1 MLNTLRKIVQE
12 VNAAKDLKAALG
24 IIVQRVREAMGS
36 QVCSVY
42 LLDPESN
49 RFVLMATE
57 GLNKK
62 AIGKVSMAPNEGLVG
77 LVGTREEPLNLEHA
91 SEHPRYRY
99 FAETG
104 EERYASFLGAPII
117 HHRKVMGVLVIQQ
130 KEQRQFDEG
139 EEAFLVTMSAQLAG
153 VIAHAEATGSIRGLG
168 RQGKGIQEAKFIG
181 VPGSPG
187 AAVGTAVVVLPPA
200 DLEVVPDKTVDDIAA
215 ELALFND
222 ALEGVRSDMRAL
234 SARMATQLRPEERAL
249 FDVYLMMLEDAALG
263 NEVVKVIRTG
273 QWAQG
278 ALRQVIGEHINR
290 FELMDDA
297 YLRERAS
304 DVKDLGR
311 RLLAYLQQA
320 RQQTL
325 VYPDN
330 CILVSEELSPA
341 MLGEVPEGKLVGL
354 VSVQG
359 SGNSHV
365 AIFARAMGIPTV
377 MGVVDLPYSKIDGI
391 QLIVDGYHGEVF
403 TNPSEVLRKQ
413 YAEVVEEERQLAQ
426 GLDALRALPCETLD
440 GHRMPLW
447 VNTGLLADVKRAQ
460 ERGAEGVGLY
470 RTEVPFMIKERFPSE
485 KEQLAIYREQLAAF
499 HPLPVTMRSL
509 DIGGDKALSYFPI
522 KEDNPFLGWRG
533 IRVTLDHPEIFLVQ
547 TRAMLK
553 ASEGLNNLRILL
565 PMISGIQELEEALH
579 LIHRA
584 WGEVRDEGTDVPLP
598 PVGVMIEIPAAV
610 YQVRELARQVD
621 FLSVGSNDLTQ
632 YLLAVD
638 RNNPRVAD
646 LYDFLHPA
654 VLQALRLV
662 VAGAHAE
669 GKPVSICGEMA
680 GDPACAVLLMAM
692 GFDGLSMNATNLPK
706 VKWLLRRVAPSRAG
720 PASPAPRKSVSASL
734 AQISLAA
741 IKVNPSPGSGAP
753 SNRNPPKRRPRA
765 SKLTSCPSGSGSIPA
780 RTANVICAC
789 TAPITPTAGPRTPS
803 ASQLPKR
810 SGRSGNTAR
819 KDGAW
824 PQNPPQ

>member
-12 VNAAKDLKAALG
+12 VNAAKDLKAALS
-24 IIVQRVREAMGS
+24 IIVQRVKEAMGS

-42 LLDPESN
+42 LLDPETN
-49 RFVLMATE
+49 RFVLMATD
-57 GLNKK
+57 GLNKRS
-62 AIGKVSMAPNEGLVG
+62 IGKVSMAPSEGLVG
-77 LVGTREEPLNLEHA
+77 LVGSREEPLNLEDAA
-91 SEHPRYRY
+91 SHPRYRY

-117 HHRKVMGVLVIQQ
+117 HHRRVMGVLVVQQ
-130 KEQRQFDEG
+130 KERRQFDEG

-168 RQGKGIQEAKFIG
+168 RQGKGVQEAKFVG
-181 VPGSPG
+181 VPGAPG
-187 AAVGTAVVVLPPA
+187 VAVGTAVVVLPPA
-200 DLEVVPDKTVDDIAA
+200 DLNVVPDRSVDDIAA
-215 ELALFND
+215 ELELFDKAL
-222 ALEGVRSDMRAL
+222 GWVREDMQEL
-234 SARMATQLRPEERAL
+234 SEKLATQLRKEERAL

-263 NEVVKVIRTG
+263 NEVRKVIRTG

-278 ALRQVIGEHINR
+278 ALRQVVLDHVNR

-304 DVKDLGR
+304 DVRDLGR
-311 RLLAYLQQA
+311 RLLAYLQEE
-320 RQQTL
+320 RKTTL

-330 CILVSEELSPA
+330 TILVSEELSPA
-341 MLGEVPEGKLVGL
+341 MLGEVPEGKLAGL
-354 VSVQG
+354 ISVTG

-377 MGVVDLPYSKIDGI
+377 MGVLDLPYSKIDGI
-391 QLIVDGYHGEVF
+391 KLIVDGYHGEVF
-403 TNPSEVLRKQ
+403 TNPSELLSKQ
-413 YAEVVEEERQLAQ
+413 YAEVLEEERQLTE

-447 VNTGLLADVKRAQ
+447 VNTGLLADVARAQ
-460 ERGAEGVGLY
+460 QRGAEGVGLY
-470 RTEVPFMIKERFPSE
+470 RTEVPFMVNERFPSE
-485 KEQLAIYREQLAAF
+485 KEQLATYREQLQAF
-499 HPLPVTMRSL
+499 HPLPVTMRTL
-509 DIGGDKALSYFPI
+509 DIGGDKSLSYFPI
-522 KEDNPFLGWRG
+522 KEENPSLGWRG

-565 PMISGIQELEEALH
+565 PMISGTQELEEALH

-598 PVGVMIEIPAAV
+598 PIGVMIEIPAAV
-610 YQVRELARQVD
+610 YQTRELARQVD

-654 VLQALRLV
+654 VLQALQKV
-662 VAGAHAE
+662 VNDAHLE

-680 GDPACAVLLMAM
+680 GDPAAAVLLLAM
-692 GFDGLSMNATNLPK
+692 GFDSLSMNATNLPK
-706 VKWLLRRVAPSRAG
+706 VKWLLRQVTQSKAAELLGQVMTMDNPHLIYSTLHLALRNLGLGRVIN
-720 PASPAPRKSVSASL
+720 PASNIQA
-734 AQISLAA
+734 
-741 IKVNPSPGSGAP
+741 
-753 SNRNPPKRRPRA
+753 
-765 SKLTSCPSGSGSIPA
+765 
-780 RTANVICAC
+780 
-789 TAPITPTAGPRTPS
+789 
-803 ASQLPKR
+803 
-810 SGRSGNTAR
+810 
-819 KDGAW
+819 
-824 PQNPPQ
+824 

>member
-24 IIVQRVREAMGS
+24 IIVQRVKEAMGS

-62 AIGKVSMAPNEGLVG
+62 AIGRVSMAPSEGLVG

-117 HHRKVMGVLVIQQ
+117 HHRRVMGVLVVQQ
-130 KEQRQFDEG
+130 KERRQFDEG

-168 RQGKGIQEAKFIG
+168 KQGKGIQEAKFIG

-187 AAVGTAVVVLPPA
+187 AAVGTAVVVLPAA
-200 DLEVVPDKTVDDIAA
+200 DLDVVPDKTVDDIVA
-215 ELALFND
+215 ELELFNT
-222 ALEGVRSDMRAL
+222 ALEGVRADMRAL
-234 SARMATQLRPEERAL
+234 SAKMASQLRPEERAL

-263 NEVVKVIRTG
+263 SEVVKVIRTG

-278 ALRQVIGEHINR
+278 ALRQVVSEHVSR

-325 VYPDN
+325 TYPDN
-330 CILVSEELSPA
+330 TILVSEDLSPA
-341 MLGEVPEGKLVGL
+341 MLGEVPEGKLAGL
-354 VSVQG
+354 VSVLG

-377 MGVVDLPYSKIDGI
+377 MGAVDLPYSKIDGI

-403 TNPSEVLRKQ
+403 TNPSEILRKQ
-413 YAEVVEEERQLAQ
+413 YAEVVEEERQLTQ

-440 GHRMPLW
+440 GYRMPLW
-447 VNTGLLADVKRAQ
+447 VNTGLLADVVRAQ

-565 PMISGIQELEEALH
+565 PMISGTHELEEALH

-610 YQVRELARQVD
+610 YQTRELARQVD
-621 FLSVGSNDLTQ
+621 FISVGSNDLTQ

-654 VLQALRLV
+654 VLQALRKV
-662 VAGAHAE
+662 VEDAHAE

-680 GDPACAVLLMAM
+680 GDPAAAVLLMAM
-692 GFDGLSMNATNLPK
+692 GFDSLSMNATNLPK
-706 VKWLLRRVAPSRAG
+706 VKWLLR
-720 PASPAPRKSVSASL
+720 
-734 AQISLAA
+734 QISLGKAKELLA
-741 IKVNPSPGSGAP
+741 QLMTIDNPQVIHSTLQLALRNLGLGRMINPA
-753 SNRNPPKRRPRA
+753 SNIQA
-765 SKLTSCPSGSGSIPA
+765 
-780 RTANVICAC
+780 
-789 TAPITPTAGPRTPS
+789 
-803 ASQLPKR
+803 
-810 SGRSGNTAR
+810 
-819 KDGAW
+819 
-824 PQNPPQ
+824 

>member
-12 VNAAKDLKAALG
+12 VNAAKDLKAALS
-24 IIVQRVREAMGS
+24 IIVQRVKEAMGS

-42 LLDPESN
+42 LLDVESN
-49 RFVLMATE
+49 RFVLMATD
-57 GLNKK
+57 GLNKRS
-62 AIGKVSMAPNEGLVG
+62 IGKVSMAPSEGLVG
-77 LVGTREEPLNLEHA
+77 LVGSREEPLNLEDAA
-91 SEHPRYRY
+91 SHPRYRY

-117 HHRKVMGVLVIQQ
+117 HHRRVMGVLVVQQ
-130 KEQRQFDEG
+130 KERRQFDEG

-168 RQGKGIQEAKFIG
+168 RQGKGVQEAKFVG
-181 VPGSPG
+181 VPGAPG

-200 DLEVVPDKTVDDIAA
+200 DLNVVPDRSVDDIAA
-215 ELALFND
+215 ELELFDKAL
-222 ALEGVRSDMRAL
+222 GWVREDMQEL
-234 SARMATQLRPEERAL
+234 SEKLATQLRKEERAL
-249 FDVYLMMLEDAALG
+249 FDVYLMMLEDASLG
-263 NEVVKVIRTG
+263 NEVRKVIRTG

-278 ALRQVIGEHINR
+278 ALRQVVLDHVNR

-304 DVKDLGR
+304 DVRDLGR
-311 RLLAYLQQA
+311 RLLAYLQEE
-320 RQQTL
+320 RKTSL

-330 CILVSEELSPA
+330 TILVSEELSPA

-354 VSVQG
+354 ISVTG

-391 QLIVDGYHGEVF
+391 KLIVDGYHGEVF
-403 TNPSEVLRKQ
+403 TNPSELLSKQ
-413 YAEVVEEERQLAQ
+413 YAEVVEEERQLTE

-447 VNTGLLADVKRAQ
+447 VNTGLLADVARAQ
-460 ERGAEGVGLY
+460 QRGAEGVGLY
-470 RTEVPFMIKERFPSE
+470 RTEVPFMINERFPSE
-485 KEQLAIYREQLAAF
+485 KEQLATYREQLQAF
-499 HPLPVTMRSL
+499 HPLPVTMRTL

-522 KEDNPFLGWRG
+522 KEENPFLGWRG

-584 WGEVRDEGTDVPLP
+584 WGEVRDEGIDVPLP
-598 PVGVMIEIPAAV
+598 PIGMMIEIPAAV
-610 YQVRELARQVD
+610 YQTRELARQVD

-654 VLQALRLV
+654 VLQALQKV
-662 VAGAHAE
+662 VNDAHLE

-680 GDPACAVLLMAM
+680 GDPAAAVLLLAM
-692 GFDGLSMNATNLPK
+692 GFDSLSMNATNLPK
-706 VKWLLRRVAPSRAG
+706 VKWLLRQITQSKAKELLGQVMTMDNPHLIYSTLHLALRNLGLGRVIN
-720 PASPAPRKSVSASL
+720 PASNIQA
-734 AQISLAA
+734 
-741 IKVNPSPGSGAP
+741 
-753 SNRNPPKRRPRA
+753 
-765 SKLTSCPSGSGSIPA
+765 
-780 RTANVICAC
+780 
-789 TAPITPTAGPRTPS
+789 
-803 ASQLPKR
+803 
-810 SGRSGNTAR
+810 
-819 KDGAW
+819 
-824 PQNPPQ
+824 

>member
-12 VNAAKDLKAALG
+12 VNAAKDLKAALT
-24 IIVQRVREAMGS
+24 IIVQRVKEAMGS

-57 GLNKK
+57 GLNKRS
-62 AIGKVSMAPNEGLVG
+62 IGKVSMAPNEGLVG
-77 LVGTREEPLNLEHA
+77 LVGTREEPLNLENA
-91 SEHPRYRY
+91 ADHPRYRY

-117 HHRKVMGVLVIQQ
+117 HHRRVMGVLVVQQ
-130 KEQRQFDEG
+130 KERRQFDEG

-168 RQGKGIQEAKFIG
+168 KQGKGIQEARFVG
-181 VPGSPG
+181 VPGAPG

-200 DLEVVPDKTVDDIAA
+200 DLDVVPDKAVADIEA
-215 ELALFND
+215 ELKLFNN
-222 ALEGVRSDMRAL
+222 ALVGVRADMHAL
-234 SARMATQLRPEERAL
+234 SAKLATQLRKEERAL

-263 NEVVKVIRTG
+263 SEVTTIIKTG

-278 ALRQVIGEHINR
+278 ALRQVVNEHVNR

-297 YLRERAS
+297 YLRERAA
-304 DVKDLGR
+304 DVRDLGR
-311 RLLAYLQQA
+311 RLLAYLQEERKQS
-320 RQQTL
+320 L
-325 VYPDN
+325 VYQDN
-330 CILVSEELSPA
+330 TILVSEELSPA

-354 VSVQG
+354 ISVQG

-365 AIFARAMGIPTV
+365 AILARAMGIPTV
-377 MGVVDLPYSKIDGI
+377 MGVVDLPYSKVDGI

-403 TNPSEVLRKQ
+403 TNPSELLRKQ

-426 GLDALRALPCETLD
+426 GLDALRELPCETLD
-440 GHRMPLW
+440 GQRMPLW

-470 RTEVPFMIKERFPSE
+470 RTEVPFMNGERFPSE
-485 KEQLAIYREQLAAF
+485 KEQLATYREQLAAF
-499 HPLPVTMRSL
+499 HPLPVTMRTL

-533 IRVTLDHPEIFLVQ
+533 IRITLDHPEIFLVQ
-547 TRAMLK
+547 VRAMLK

-584 WGEVRDEGTDVPLP
+584 WGEVRDEGVDVPLP

-610 YQVRELARQVD
+610 YQVRDLARQVD

-654 VLQALRLV
+654 VLHALKLV
-662 VAGAHAE
+662 VDGAHAE

-680 GDPACAVLLMAM
+680 GDPASAVLLLAM
-692 GFDGLSMNATNLPK
+692 GFDSLSMNATNLPK
-706 VKWLLRRVAPSRAG
+706 VKWLLRQVSMSKASEILDQLLRMDNPQVIHSTLHLALRNLGLGRVIN
-720 PASPAPRKSVSASL
+720 PAATIQS
-734 AQISLAA
+734 
-741 IKVNPSPGSGAP
+741 
-753 SNRNPPKRRPRA
+753 
-765 SKLTSCPSGSGSIPA
+765 
-780 RTANVICAC
+780 
-789 TAPITPTAGPRTPS
+789 
-803 ASQLPKR
+803 
-810 SGRSGNTAR
+810 
-819 KDGAW
+819 
-824 PQNPPQ
+824 

>member
-42 LLDPESN
+42 LLDPETN

-62 AIGKVSMAPNEGLVG
+62 AIGKVNMAPNEGLVG

-130 KEQRQFDEG
+130 KEQRKFDEG

-168 RQGKGIQEAKFIG
+168 KLGKGIQEAKFVG

-200 DLEVVPDKTVDDIAA
+200 DLDVVPDKTVDDIAA
-215 ELALFND
+215 ELGLFNN
-222 ALEGVRSDMRAL
+222 ALEGVRADMRAL
-234 SARMATQLRPEERAL
+234 SAKMATQLRPEERAL

-263 NEVVKVIRTG
+263 NEVVKIIRTG

-278 ALRQVIGEHINR
+278 ALRTVISEHVNR

-311 RLLAYLQQA
+311 RLLAYLQQE

-377 MGVVDLPYSKIDGI
+377 MGAVDLPYSKIDGI

-413 YAEVVEEERQLAQ
+413 YADVVEEERQMAQ
-426 GLDALRALPCETLD
+426 GLDALRALPCETPD
-440 GHRMPLW
+440 GYRMPLW

-499 HPLPVTMRSL
+499 HPLPVTMRSR
-509 DIGGDKALSYFPI
+509 DVGGDKALSYFPI
-522 KEDNPFLGWRG
+522 KEENPFLGWRG

-553 ASEGLNNLRILL
+553 ASEGLDNLRILL
-565 PMISGIQELEEALH
+565 PMISGTQELEEALH

-584 WGEVRDEGTDVPLP
+584 WGEVRDEGTDVPMP

-610 YQVRELARQVD
+610 YQTRELARQVD

-646 LYDFLHPA
+646 LYDFFHPA
-654 VLQALRLV
+654 VLQALCKV
-662 VAGAHAE
+662 VADAHAE

-680 GDPACAVLLMAM
+680 GDPSAAVLLMAM
-692 GFDGLSMNATNLPK
+692 GFDSLSMNATNLPK
-706 VKWLLRRVAPSRAG
+706 VKWLLRQISMARA
-720 PASPAPRKSVSASL
+720 KELL
-734 AQISLAA
+734 AQIMTIDSPQVIHSTLALA
-741 IKVNPSPGSGAP
+741 LSNLGLGRMINP
-753 SNRNPPKRRPRA
+753 A
-765 SKLTSCPSGSGSIPA
+765 SDIQA
-780 RTANVICAC
+780 
-789 TAPITPTAGPRTPS
+789 
-803 ASQLPKR
+803 
-810 SGRSGNTAR
+810 
-819 KDGAW
+819 
-824 PQNPPQ
+824 

>member
-12 VNAAKDLKAALG
+12 VNAAKDLKAALA
-24 IIVQRVREAMGS
+24 IIVQRVKEAMGS

-42 LLDPESN
+42 LLDPETN

-57 GLNKK
+57 GLNKRS
-62 AIGKVSMAPNEGLVG
+62 IGKVSMAPNEGLVG

-91 SEHPRYRY
+91 ADHPRYRY

-104 EERYASFLGAPII
+104 EERFASFLGAPII
-117 HHRKVMGVLVIQQ
+117 HHRRVMGVLVVQQ
-130 KEQRQFDEG
+130 KERRQFDEG

-168 RQGKGIQEAKFIG
+168 RQGKGIQEAKFVG

-187 AAVGTAVVVLPPA
+187 AAVGKAVVVLPPA
-200 DLEVVPDKTVDDIAA
+200 DLDVVPDRTVDDIEA
-215 ELALFND
+215 EVERFKQ
-222 ALEGVRSDMRAL
+222 ALEAVRADMRRL
-234 SARMATQLRPEERAL
+234 SSKLETQLRPEERAL
-249 FDVYLMMLEDAALG
+249 FDVYLMMLDDASMGL
-263 NEVVKVIRTG
+263 EVKRVIRTG

-278 ALRQVIGEHINR
+278 ALRQVVLEHVTR

-304 DVKDLGR
+304 DVRDLGR
-311 RLLAYLQQA
+311 RLLAYLQEERKQN
-320 RQQTL
+320 L
-325 VYPDN
+325 VYQEN
-330 CILVSEELSPA
+330 TILVSEELSPA

-354 VSVQG
+354 VSVLG

-365 AIFARAMGIPTV
+365 AILARAMGIPTV
-377 MGVVDLPYSKIDGI
+377 MGVVDLPYSKVDGI
-391 QLIVDGYHGEVF
+391 EMIVDGYHGEVF
-403 TNPSEVLRKQ
+403 TNPSTELRKQ
-413 YAEVVEEERQLAQ
+413 YSDVVEEDRQLVK
-426 GLDALRALPCETLD
+426 GLEALRSLPCETLD
-440 GHRMPLW
+440 GQRMPLW
-447 VNTGLLADVKRAQ
+447 VNTGLLADVTRAQ

-470 RTEVPFMIKERFPSE
+470 RTEVPFMINERFPSE

-499 HPLPVTMRSL
+499 HPLPVTMRTL

-522 KEDNPFLGWRG
+522 KESNPFLGWRG

-547 TRAMLK
+547 VRAMLK
-553 ASEGLNNLRILL
+553 ASEGLDNLKILL

-584 WGEVRDEGTDVPLP
+584 WGEVRDEGVDIPMP

-610 YQVRELARQVD
+610 YQTKELSRQVD

-646 LYDFLHPA
+646 LYDYLHPA
-654 VLQALRLV
+654 VLQALKKV
-662 VAGAHAE
+662 VDDAHAE

-680 GDPACAVLLMAM
+680 GDPAAAVLLLAM
-692 GFDGLSMNATNLPK
+692 GFDSLSMNATNLPK
-706 VKWLLRRVAPSRAG
+706 VKWLLRQVTMSKAKELLEQLLAIDNPQVIHSSLHLALRNLGLGRVIN
-720 PASPAPRKSVSASL
+720 PAATIQA
-734 AQISLAA
+734 
-741 IKVNPSPGSGAP
+741 
-753 SNRNPPKRRPRA
+753 
-765 SKLTSCPSGSGSIPA
+765 
-780 RTANVICAC
+780 
-789 TAPITPTAGPRTPS
+789 
-803 ASQLPKR
+803 
-810 SGRSGNTAR
+810 
-819 KDGAW
+819 
-824 PQNPPQ
+824 

>member
-1 MLNTLRKIVQE
+1 MSMLNTLRKIVQE
-12 VNAAKDLKAALG
+12 VNAAKDLKAALA
-24 IIVQRVREAMGS
+24 IIVQRVRTAMGS

-77 LVGTREEPLNLEHA
+77 LVGSREEPLNLEHA

-117 HHRKVMGVLVIQQ
+117 HHRRVMGVLVIQQ
-130 KEQRQFDEG
+130 KERRQFDEG

-168 RQGKGIQEAKFIG
+168 KQGKGIQETRFVG
-181 VPGSPG
+181 VPGAPG
-187 AAVGTAVVVLPPA
+187 AAIGKAVVVLPPA
-200 DLEVVPDKTVDDIAA
+200 DLEVVPDKQVDNVEA

-222 ALEGVRSDMRAL
+222 ALEAVRQDIRNL
-234 SARMATQLRPEERAL
+234 SAKLATQLRPEERAL
-249 FDVYLMMLEDAALG
+249 FDVYLMMLDDAALG
-263 NEVVKVIRTG
+263 TEVQQVIRTG

-278 ALRQVIGEHINR
+278 ALRQVVNEHIKR

-311 RLLAYLQQA
+311 RLLAYLQHA
-320 RQQTL
+320 RQQAL
-325 VYPDN
+325 VYQDN
-330 CILVSEELSPA
+330 TILVSEELTPA

-365 AIFARAMGIPTV
+365 AILARAMGIPTV
-377 MGVVDLPYSKIDGI
+377 MGVVDLPYSKVDGI
-391 QLIVDGYHGEVF
+391 DLIVDGYHGEVF
-403 TNPSEVLRKQ
+403 TNPSAILRAQ
-413 YAEVVEEERQLAQ
+413 YAEVVEEERQLTQ
-426 GLDALRALPCETLD
+426 GLDALRELPCETLD
-440 GHRMPLW
+440 GQRMPLW
-447 VNTGLLADVKRAQ
+447 VNTGLLADVARAQ
-460 ERGAEGVGLY
+460 QRGAEGVGLY
-470 RTEVPFMIKERFPSE
+470 RTEVPFMSRERFPSE
-485 KEQLAIYREQLAAF
+485 KEQLAIYREQLQAF
-499 HPLPVTMRSL
+499 HPLPVTMRTL
-509 DIGGDKALSYFPI
+509 DIGGDKALPYFPI
-522 KEDNPFLGWRG
+522 KESNPFLGWRG

-553 ASEGLNNLRILL
+553 ASEGLDNLRILL
-565 PMISGIQELEEALH
+565 PMISGTHELEEALH

-598 PVGVMIEIPAAV
+598 PVGLMVEVPAAV
-610 YQVRELARQVD
+610 YQIRELARQVD

-654 VLQALRLV
+654 VLQALRIV
-662 VAGAHAE
+662 VDGAHAE

-680 GDPACAVLLMAM
+680 GDPAAAVLLLAL
-692 GFDGLSMNATNLPK
+692 GFDSLSMNATNLPK
-706 VKWLLRRVAPSRAG
+706 VKWLLRQITMDKARELLAQLMTIDNPQVIHSSLHLALRNLGLGRVIN
-720 PASPAPRKSVSASL
+720 PASAL
-734 AQISLAA
+734 GAA
-741 IKVNPSPGSGAP
+741 
-753 SNRNPPKRRPRA
+753 
-765 SKLTSCPSGSGSIPA
+765 L
-780 RTANVICAC
+780 
-789 TAPITPTAGPRTPS
+789 
-803 ASQLPKR
+803 
-810 SGRSGNTAR
+810 
-819 KDGAW
+819 
-824 PQNPPQ
+824 

>member
-1 MLNTLRKIVQE
+1 
-12 VNAAKDLKAALG
+12 LG
-24 IIVQRVREAMGS
+24 IIVLRVKEAMSS

-42 LLDPESN
+42 LLDPELN

-57 GLNKK
+57 GLNKRS
-62 AIGKVSMAPNEGLVG
+62 IGKVSMAPNEGLVG
-77 LVGTREEPLNLEHA
+77 LVGTREEPLNLENA
-91 SEHPRYRY
+91 ADHPRYRY

-117 HHRKVMGVLVIQQ
+117 HHRRVVGVLVIQQ
-130 KEQRQFDEG
+130 KERRQFDEG

-168 RQGKGIQEAKFIG
+168 RQGKGIQEARFVG

-187 AAVGTAVVVLPPA
+187 AAVGTALVMLPPA
-200 DLEVVPDKTVDDIAA
+200 DLEVVPDKTVTDITA
-215 ELALFND
+215 ELKLFQT
-222 ALEGVRSDMRAL
+222 ALEGVRSDMRTL
-234 SARMATQLRPEERAL
+234 SAKLATQLRPEERAL
-249 FDVYLMMLEDAALG
+249 FDVYLMMLDDASLG
-263 NEVVKVIRTG
+263 SEVTNVIKTG

-278 ALRQVIGEHINR
+278 ALRSVVNEHVKR

-311 RLLAYLQQA
+311 RLLAYLQEA

-330 CILVSEELSPA
+330 TILVSEELSPA

-354 VSVQG
+354 ISVLG

-365 AIFARAMGIPTV
+365 AILARAMGIPTV
-377 MGVVDLPYSKIDGI
+377 MGVVDLPYSKVDGI
-391 QLIVDGYHGEVF
+391 ELIVDGYHGEVF
-403 TNPSEVLRKQ
+403 TNPSEILKKQ
-413 YAEVVEEERQLAQ
+413 YSVVVEEERQLSQ
-426 GLDALRALPCETLD
+426 GLDALRELPCVTLD

-447 VNTGLLADVKRAQ
+447 VNTGLLADVARAQ
-460 ERGAEGVGLY
+460 QRGAEGVGLY
-470 RTEVPFMIKERFPSE
+470 RTEVPFMIQQRFPSE

-499 HPLPVTMRSL
+499 HPLPVTMRTL
-509 DIGGDKALSYFPI
+509 DIGGDKSLSYFPI
-522 KEDNPFLGWRG
+522 KEENPFLGWRG

-565 PMISGIQELEEALH
+565 PMISGTHETEEALH

-584 WGEVRDEGTDVPLP
+584 WGEVRDEGTDVPMP
-598 PVGVMIEIPAAV
+598 PVGVMIEVPAAV
-610 YQVRELARQVD
+610 YQTRELARQVD

-646 LYDFLHPA
+646 LYDYLHPA
-654 VLQALRLV
+654 VLQALQSV
-662 VAGAHAE
+662 VRDAHAE

-680 GDPACAVLLMAM
+680 GDPAAAVLLMAM
-692 GFDGLSMNATNLPK
+692 GFDSLSMNATNLPK
-706 VKWLLRRVAPSRAG
+706 VKWMLRQINLSMA
-720 PASPAPRKSVSASL
+720 KDLL
-734 AQISLAA
+734 AQLMKNDNPQVISSSLQLALKNLGLSRM
-741 IKVNPSPGSGAP
+741 INPGSVKGH
-753 SNRNPPKRRPRA
+753 
-765 SKLTSCPSGSGSIPA
+765 
-780 RTANVICAC
+780 
-789 TAPITPTAGPRTPS
+789 
-803 ASQLPKR
+803 
-810 SGRSGNTAR
+810 
-819 KDGAW
+819 
-824 PQNPPQ
+824 

>member
-24 IIVQRVREAMGS
+24 IIVQRVKEAMGS

-42 LLDPESN
+42 LLDPEAN
-49 RFVLMATE
+49 RFVLMASD
-57 GLNKK
+57 GLNKRS
-62 AIGKVSMAPNEGLVG
+62 IGKVSMAPNEGLVG
-77 LVGTREEPLNLEHA
+77 LVGTREEPLNLENA
-91 SEHPRYRY
+91 ADHPRYRY

-117 HHRKVMGVLVIQQ
+117 HHRRVMGVLVVQQ
-130 KEQRQFDEG
+130 KERRQFDEG

-153 VIAHAEATGSIRGLG
+153 VIAHAEATGSISGLG
-168 RQGKGIQEAKFIG
+168 KQGKGIQEAKFIG
-181 VPGSPG
+181 VPGAPG

-200 DLEVVPDKTVDDIAA
+200 DLEVVPDKQVDDVAT
-215 ELALFND
+215 ELKLFHN
-222 ALEGVRSDMRAL
+222 ALEGVREDMRSL
-234 SARMATQLRPEERAL
+234 SAKLASQLRPEERAL
-249 FDVYLMMLEDAALG
+249 FDVYLMMLDDAALG
-263 NEVVKVIRTG
+263 SEMTKIIQTG

-278 ALRQVIGEHINR
+278 ALRQVVNEHVKR

-297 YLRERAS
+297 YLRERAA

-311 RLLAYLQQA
+311 RLLAYLQEERKQN
-320 RQQTL
+320 L
-325 VYPDN
+325 VYQDN
-330 CILVSEELSPA
+330 TILVSEELSPA

-354 VSVQG
+354 VSVLG

-365 AIFARAMGIPTV
+365 AILARAMGIPTV

-391 QLIVDGYHGEVF
+391 ELIVDGYHGEVF
-403 TNPSEVLRKQ
+403 TNPSDILRKQ

-447 VNTGLLADVKRAQ
+447 VNTGLLADVARAQ

-470 RTEVPFMIKERFPSE
+470 RTEVPFMINERFPSE
-485 KEQLAIYREQLAAF
+485 KEQLAIYREQLTAF
-499 HPLPVTMRSL
+499 HPLPVTMRTL

-522 KEDNPFLGWRG
+522 KEENPFLGWRG

-553 ASEGLNNLRILL
+553 ASEGLDNLRILL
-565 PMISGIQELEEALH
+565 PMISGTHELEEALH

-584 WGEVRDEGTDVPLP
+584 WGEVRDEGTDVPMP
-598 PVGVMIEIPAAV
+598 PVGVMVEVPAAV
-610 YQVRELARQVD
+610 YQTRELARQVD

-646 LYDFLHPA
+646 LYDYLHPA
-654 VLQALRLV
+654 VLQALTKV
-662 VAGAHAE
+662 VQDCHAE

-680 GDPACAVLLMAM
+680 GDPSAAVLLMAM
-692 GFDGLSMNATNLPK
+692 GFDSLSMNATNLPK
-706 VKWLLRRVAPSRAG
+706 VKWLLR
-720 PASPAPRKSVSASL
+720 
-734 AQISLAA
+734 QISLGKARELLGQLMKMDNPQVIHSTLHLALRNLGLGRVINPAA
-741 IKVNPSPGSGAP
+741 TIQA
-753 SNRNPPKRRPRA
+753 
-765 SKLTSCPSGSGSIPA
+765 
-780 RTANVICAC
+780 
-789 TAPITPTAGPRTPS
+789 
-803 ASQLPKR
+803 
-810 SGRSGNTAR
+810 
-819 KDGAW
+819 
-824 PQNPPQ
+824 

>member
-24 IIVQRVREAMGS
+24 IIVQRVREAMDS

-42 LLDPESN
+42 LLDPETN

-104 EERYASFLGAPII
+104 EERYASFLGSPII

-130 KEQRQFDEG
+130 KEQRKFDEG

-168 RQGKGIQEAKFIG
+168 KQGKGIQEAKFVG

-200 DLEVVPDKTVDDIAA
+200 DLDVVPDKAVDDIAA
-215 ELALFND
+215 ELQLFNT

-234 SARMATQLRPEERAL
+234 SAKMATQLRPEERAL

-263 NEVVKVIRTG
+263 NEVVKIIRTG

-278 ALRQVIGEHINR
+278 ALRQVVSEHVNR

-377 MGVVDLPYSKIDGI
+377 MGAVDLPYSKIDGI

-426 GLDALRALPCETLD
+426 GLTALSGLPCETLD

-522 KEDNPFLGWRG
+522 KEENPFLGWRG

-553 ASEGLNNLRILL
+553 ASEGLDNLRILL
-565 PMISGIQELEEALH
+565 PMISGTQELEEALH

-598 PVGVMIEIPAAV
+598 PIGVMIEIPAAV
-610 YQVRELARQVD
+610 YQTRELARQVD

-654 VLQALRLV
+654 VLQALCKV
-662 VAGAHAE
+662 VEGAHAE

-680 GDPACAVLLMAM
+680 GDPAAAVLLMAM

-706 VKWLLRRVAPSRAG
+706 VKWLLR
-720 PASPAPRKSVSASL
+720 
-734 AQISLAA
+734 QISLGKAKELLA
-741 IKVNPSPGSGAP
+741 QVLTIDSPQVIHSTLQLALRNLGLGRMINP
-753 SNRNPPKRRPRA
+753 A
-765 SKLTSCPSGSGSIPA
+765 SDIQA
-780 RTANVICAC
+780 
-789 TAPITPTAGPRTPS
+789 
-803 ASQLPKR
+803 
-810 SGRSGNTAR
+810 
-819 KDGAW
+819 
-824 PQNPPQ
+824 

>member
-12 VNAAKDLKAALG
+12 VNAAKDLKAALS
-24 IIVQRVREAMGS
+24 IIVQRVKEAMGS

-42 LLDPESN
+42 LLDPETN
-49 RFVLMATE
+49 RFVLMATD
-57 GLNKK
+57 GLNKRS
-62 AIGKVSMAPNEGLVG
+62 IGKVSMAPSEGLVG
-77 LVGTREEPLNLEHA
+77 LVGSREEPLNLEDAA
-91 SEHPRYRY
+91 SHPRYRY

-117 HHRKVMGVLVIQQ
+117 HHRRVMGVLVVQQ
-130 KEQRQFDEG
+130 KERRQFDEG

-168 RQGKGIQEAKFIG
+168 RQGKGVQEAKFVG
-181 VPGSPG
+181 VPGAPG
-187 AAVGTAVVVLPPA
+187 VAVGTAVVVLPPA
-200 DLEVVPDKTVDDIAA
+200 DLNVVPDRSVDDIAA
-215 ELALFND
+215 ELELFDKAL
-222 ALEGVRSDMRAL
+222 GWVREDMQEL
-234 SARMATQLRPEERAL
+234 SEKLATQLRKEERAL

-263 NEVVKVIRTG
+263 NEVRKVIRTG

-278 ALRQVIGEHINR
+278 ALRQVVLDHVKR

-304 DVKDLGR
+304 DVRDLGR
-311 RLLAYLQQA
+311 RLLAYLQEE
-320 RQQTL
+320 RKTTL

-330 CILVSEELSPA
+330 TILVSEELSPA
-341 MLGEVPEGKLVGL
+341 MLGEVPEGKLAGL
-354 VSVQG
+354 ISVTG

-377 MGVVDLPYSKIDGI
+377 MGVLDLPYSKIDGI
-391 QLIVDGYHGEVF
+391 KLIVDGYHGEVF
-403 TNPSEVLRKQ
+403 TNPSELLSKQ
-413 YAEVVEEERQLAQ
+413 YAEVLEEERQLTE

-447 VNTGLLADVKRAQ
+447 VNTGLLADVARAQ
-460 ERGAEGVGLY
+460 QRGAEGVGLY
-470 RTEVPFMIKERFPSE
+470 RTEVPFMVNERFPSE
-485 KEQLAIYREQLAAF
+485 KEQLATYREQLQAF
-499 HPLPVTMRSL
+499 HPLPVTMRTL
-509 DIGGDKALSYFPI
+509 DIGGDKSLSYFPI
-522 KEDNPFLGWRG
+522 KEENPSLGWRG

-565 PMISGIQELEEALH
+565 PMISGTQELEEALH

-598 PVGVMIEIPAAV
+598 PIGVMIEIPAAV
-610 YQVRELARQVD
+610 YQTRELARQVD

-654 VLQALRLV
+654 VLQALQKV
-662 VAGAHAE
+662 VNDAHLE

-680 GDPACAVLLMAM
+680 GDPAAAVLLLAM
-692 GFDGLSMNATNLPK
+692 GFDSLSMNATNLPK
-706 VKWLLRRVAPSRAG
+706 VKWLLRQITQSKARELLGQVMTMDNPHLIYSTLHLALRNLGLGRVIN
-720 PASPAPRKSVSASL
+720 PASNIQA
-734 AQISLAA
+734 
-741 IKVNPSPGSGAP
+741 
-753 SNRNPPKRRPRA
+753 
-765 SKLTSCPSGSGSIPA
+765 
-780 RTANVICAC
+780 
-789 TAPITPTAGPRTPS
+789 
-803 ASQLPKR
+803 
-810 SGRSGNTAR
+810 
-819 KDGAW
+819 
-824 PQNPPQ
+824 

>member
-12 VNAAKDLKAALG
+12 VNSAKDLKTALG
-24 IIVQRVREAMGS
+24 IIVLRVKEAMGS

-42 LLDPESN
+42 LLDPETN

-57 GLNKK
+57 GLNKRS
-62 AIGKVSMAPNEGLVG
+62 IGKVSMAPNEGLVG
-77 LVGTREEPLNLEHA
+77 LVGTREEPLNLENA
-91 SEHPRYRY
+91 ADHPRYRY

-104 EERYASFLGAPII
+104 EERFASFLGAPII
-117 HHRKVMGVLVIQQ
+117 HHRRVVGVLVIQQ
-130 KEQRQFDEG
+130 KERRQFDEG

-168 RQGKGIQEAKFIG
+168 RQGKGIQEAKFVG

-187 AAVGTAVVVLPPA
+187 AAVGTAVVMLPPA
-200 DLEVVPDKTVDDIAA
+200 DLDVVPDKTVTDIDA
-215 ELALFND
+215 ELKLFNN
-222 ALEGVRSDMRAL
+222 ALEGVRSDMRSL
-234 SARMATQLRPEERAL
+234 SAKLATQLRPEERAL
-249 FDVYLMMLEDAALG
+249 FDVYLMMLDDAALG
-263 NEVVKVIRTG
+263 GEVVEVIKTG

-278 ALRQVIGEHINR
+278 ALRQVVGEHVNR

-311 RLLAYLQQA
+311 RLLAYLQEA
-320 RQQTL
+320 RQLSL

-330 CILVSEELSPA
+330 TILVSEELTPA
-341 MLGEVPEGKLVGL
+341 MLGEVPEGKLAGL
-354 VSVQG
+354 VSVLG

-365 AIFARAMGIPTV
+365 AILARAMGIPTV
-377 MGVVDLPYSKIDGI
+377 MGLVDLPYSKVDGI
-391 QLIVDGYHGEVF
+391 QMIVDGYKGDVY
-403 TNPSEVLRKQ
+403 TNPSDVLRKQ
-413 YAEVVEEERQLAQ
+413 YADVVAEERELAK
-426 GLDALRALPCETLD
+426 GLDALRELPCETTD

-447 VNTGLLADVKRAQ
+447 VNTGLLADVARAQ
-460 ERGAEGVGLY
+460 QRGAEGVGLY
-470 RTEVPFMIKERFPSE
+470 RTEVPFMINQRFPSE
-485 KEQLAIYREQLAAF
+485 KEQLAIYREQLSAF

-565 PMISGIQELEEALH
+565 PMVSGIHELEEALH

-584 WGEVRDEGTDVPLP
+584 WGEVRDEGTDVPMP
-598 PVGVMIEIPAAV
+598 PVGVMVEIPAAV
-610 YQVRELARQVD
+610 YQTKELARQVD

-646 LYDFLHPA
+646 LYDYLHPA
-654 VLQALRLV
+654 VLQALQHV
-662 VAGAHAE
+662 VTAAHAE

-680 GDPACAVLLMAM
+680 GDPAAAVLLMAM
-692 GFDGLSMNATNLPK
+692 GFDSLSMNATNLPK
-706 VKWLLRRVAPSRAG
+706 VKWMLR
-720 PASPAPRKSVSASL
+720 
-734 AQISLAA
+734 QISLGKAKEMLA
-741 IKVNPSPGSGAP
+741 QVMEIDNPQVIHSTLQLALKTLGLG
-753 SNRNPPKRRPRA
+753 RMINPH
-765 SKLTSCPSGSGSIPA
+765 
-780 RTANVICAC
+780 
-789 TAPITPTAGPRTPS
+789 
-803 ASQLPKR
+803 
-810 SGRSGNTAR
+810 
-819 KDGAW
+819 
-824 PQNPPQ
+824 

>member
-42 LLDPESN
+42 LLDPETN

-117 HHRKVMGVLVIQQ
+117 HHRRVMGVLVVQQ
-130 KEQRQFDEG
+130 KERRQFDEG

-215 ELALFND
+215 ELTLFNN
-222 ALEGVRSDMRAL
+222 ALEGVRADMRAL
-234 SARMATQLRPEERAL
+234 SAKMATQLRPEERAL

-263 NEVVKVIRTG
+263 NEVVKVIKTG

-278 ALRQVIGEHINR
+278 ALRHVVSEHVNR

-413 YAEVVEEERQLAQ
+413 YADVVEEERQLAQ

-470 RTEVPFMIKERFPSE
+470 RTEVPFMINERFPSE
-485 KEQLAIYREQLAAF
+485 KEQLATYREQLQAF
-499 HPLPVTMRSL
+499 HPLPVTMRTL

-598 PVGVMIEIPAAV
+598 PIGVMIEIPAAV
-610 YQVRELARQVD
+610 YQTRELARQVD

-654 VLQALRLV
+654 VLQALRIV

-706 VKWLLRRVAPSRAG
+706 VKWLLRQLSLGKAQELLSQVMSIDNPQVIHSTLQLALRNLGLGRMIN
-720 PASPAPRKSVSASL
+720 PASDIQA
-734 AQISLAA
+734 
-741 IKVNPSPGSGAP
+741 
-753 SNRNPPKRRPRA
+753 
-765 SKLTSCPSGSGSIPA
+765 
-780 RTANVICAC
+780 
-789 TAPITPTAGPRTPS
+789 
-803 ASQLPKR
+803 
-810 SGRSGNTAR
+810 
-819 KDGAW
+819 
-824 PQNPPQ
+824 

>member
-12 VNAAKDLKAALG
+12 VNAAKDLKAALT
-24 IIVQRVREAMGS
+24 IIVQRVKEAMGS

-42 LLDPESN
+42 LLDPETN
-49 RFVLMATE
+49 RFVLMATD
-57 GLNKK
+57 GLNKRS
-62 AIGKVSMAPNEGLVG
+62 IGKVSMAPSEGLVG
-77 LVGTREEPLNLEHA
+77 LVGSREEPLNLEDAA
-91 SEHPRYRY
+91 SHPRYRY

-117 HHRKVMGVLVIQQ
+117 HHRRVMGVLVVQQ
-130 KEQRQFDEG
+130 KERRQFDEG

-168 RQGKGIQEAKFIG
+168 RQGKGVQEAKFVG
-181 VPGSPG
+181 VPGAPG

-200 DLEVVPDKTVDDIAA
+200 DLNVVPDRSVDDIDA
-215 ELALFND
+215 ELELFDKAL
-222 ALEGVRSDMRAL
+222 GWVREDMQEL
-234 SARMATQLRPEERAL
+234 SEKLATQLRKEERAL
-249 FDVYLMMLEDAALG
+249 FDVYLMMLDDAALG
-263 NEVVKVIRTG
+263 NEVRKVIKSG

-278 ALRQVIGEHINR
+278 ALRQVVLDHVKR

-304 DVKDLGR
+304 DVRDLGR
-311 RLLAYLQQA
+311 RLLAYLQEE
-320 RQQTL
+320 RKTSL

-330 CILVSEELSPA
+330 TILVSEELSPA

-354 VSVQG
+354 ISVTG

-391 QLIVDGYHGEVF
+391 KLIVDGYHGEVF
-403 TNPSEVLRKQ
+403 TNPSELLSKQ
-413 YAEVVEEERQLAQ
+413 YADVVEEERQLTE

-447 VNTGLLADVKRAQ
+447 VNTGLLADVARAQ
-460 ERGAEGVGLY
+460 QRGAEGVGLY
-470 RTEVPFMIKERFPSE
+470 RTEVPFMINERFPSE
-485 KEQLAIYREQLAAF
+485 KEQLATYREQLQAF
-499 HPLPVTMRSL
+499 HPLPVTMRTL

-522 KEDNPFLGWRG
+522 KEENPFLGWRG

-565 PMISGIQELEEALH
+565 PMISGTQELEEALH

-598 PVGVMIEIPAAV
+598 PIGLMIEIPAAV
-610 YQVRELARQVD
+610 YQTRELARQVD

-654 VLQALRLV
+654 VLQALQKV
-662 VAGAHAE
+662 VNDAHLE

-680 GDPACAVLLMAM
+680 GDPAAAVLLLAM
-692 GFDGLSMNATNLPK
+692 GFDSLSMNATNLPK
-706 VKWLLRRVAPSRAG
+706 VKWLLRQVTQSKAKELLGQVMTMDNPHLIYSTLHLALRNLGLGRVIN
-720 PASPAPRKSVSASL
+720 PASNIQA
-734 AQISLAA
+734 
-741 IKVNPSPGSGAP
+741 
-753 SNRNPPKRRPRA
+753 
-765 SKLTSCPSGSGSIPA
+765 
-780 RTANVICAC
+780 
-789 TAPITPTAGPRTPS
+789 
-803 ASQLPKR
+803 
-810 SGRSGNTAR
+810 
-819 KDGAW
+819 
-824 PQNPPQ
+824 

>member
-12 VNAAKDLKAALG
+12 VNAAKDLKAALT
-24 IIVQRVREAMGS
+24 IIVQRVKEAMGS

-57 GLNKK
+57 GLNKRS
-62 AIGKVSMAPNEGLVG
+62 IGKVSMAPNEGLVG
-77 LVGTREEPLNLEHA
+77 LVGSREEPLNLEDA
-91 SEHPRYRY
+91 ATHPRYRY

-117 HHRKVMGVLVIQQ
+117 HHRRVMGVLVVQQ
-130 KEQRQFDEG
+130 KERRQFDEG

-153 VIAHAEATGSIRGLG
+153 VIAHAEATGTIRGLG
-168 RQGKGIQEAKFIG
+168 RQGKGVQEAKFVG
-181 VPGSPG
+181 VPGAPG

-200 DLEVVPDKTVDDIAA
+200 DLNVVPDRAVGDIAA
-215 ELALFND
+215 ELELFDKAL
-222 ALEGVRSDMRAL
+222 GWVREDMQEL
-234 SARMATQLRPEERAL
+234 SKKLATQLRKEERAL

-263 NEVVKVIRTG
+263 NEVRKIIRTG

-278 ALRQVIGEHINR
+278 ALRQVVLDHVGR

-304 DVKDLGR
+304 DVRDLGR
-311 RLLAYLQQA
+311 RLLAYLQEE
-320 RQQTL
+320 RKTSL

-330 CILVSEELSPA
+330 SILVSEELSPA

-354 VSVQG
+354 ISVTG

-391 QLIVDGYHGEVF
+391 KLIVDGYHGEVF
-403 TNPSEVLRKQ
+403 TNPSELLSKQ
-413 YAEVVEEERQLAQ
+413 YADVVEEERQLTE
-426 GLDALRALPCETLD
+426 GLDALRELPCETLD

-447 VNTGLLADVKRAQ
+447 VNTGLLADVARAQ
-460 ERGAEGVGLY
+460 QRGAEGVGLY
-470 RTEVPFMIKERFPSE
+470 RTEVPFMVNERFPSE
-485 KEQLAIYREQLAAF
+485 KEQLATYREQLQAF
-499 HPLPVTMRSL
+499 HPLPVTMRTL
-509 DIGGDKALSYFPI
+509 DIGGDKSLSYFPI

-547 TRAMLK
+547 VRAMLK
-553 ASEGLNNLRILL
+553 ASEGLNNLRILM
-565 PMISGIQELEEALH
+565 PMISGTQELEEALH

-598 PVGVMIEIPAAV
+598 PIGVMIEIPAAV
-610 YQVRELARQVD
+610 YQTRDLARQVD

-654 VLQALRLV
+654 VLQALQKV
-662 VAGAHAE
+662 VDDAHTE

-680 GDPACAVLLMAM
+680 GDPAAAVLLLAM
-692 GFDGLSMNATNLPK
+692 GFDSLSMNATNLPK
-706 VKWLLRRVAPSRAG
+706 VKWLLRQVTQSKARDLLRQVMTMDNPHLIYSTLHLALRNLGLGRVIN
-720 PASPAPRKSVSASL
+720 PASNI
-734 AQISLAA
+734 Q
-741 IKVNPSPGSGAP
+741 
-753 SNRNPPKRRPRA
+753 
-765 SKLTSCPSGSGSIPA
+765 T
-780 RTANVICAC
+780 
-789 TAPITPTAGPRTPS
+789 
-803 ASQLPKR
+803 
-810 SGRSGNTAR
+810 
-819 KDGAW
+819 
-824 PQNPPQ
+824 

>member
-12 VNAAKDLKAALG
+12 VNAAKDLNAALG

-42 LLDPESN
+42 LMDLETN

-104 EERYASFLGAPII
+104 EERYASFLGSPII
-117 HHRKVMGVLVIQQ
+117 HHRRVMGVLVVQQ
-130 KEQRQFDEG
+130 KERRQFDEG

-168 RQGKGIQEAKFIG
+168 RQGKGIQEAKFVG

-200 DLEVVPDKTVDDIAA
+200 DLDVVPDKSVDDIAA
-215 ELALFND
+215 ELTLFND

-234 SARMATQLRPEERAL
+234 SAKMATQLRPEERAL

-263 NEVVKVIRTG
+263 NEVVKVIKTG

-377 MGVVDLPYSKIDGI
+377 MGAVDLPYSKIDGI

-403 TNPSEVLRKQ
+403 TNPSEILRKQ

-426 GLDALRALPCETLD
+426 GLDALRGLPCETLD

-485 KEQLAIYREQLAAF
+485 KEQLAIYREQLVAF

-553 ASEGLNNLRILL
+553 ASEGLDNLRILL

-598 PVGVMIEIPAAV
+598 PIGVMIEIPAAV

-654 VLQALRLV
+654 VLQALQIV
-662 VAGAHAE
+662 VAGGHAE
-669 GKPVSICGEMA
+669 GKPVTICGEMA
-680 GDPACAVLLMAM
+680 GDPAAAVLLMAM

-706 VKWLLRRVAPSRAG
+706 VKWLLRQISMGKAQELLAQVMSIDSPQVIHSTLQLALRNLGLGRMIN
-720 PASPAPRKSVSASL
+720 PASDIQA
-734 AQISLAA
+734 
-741 IKVNPSPGSGAP
+741 
-753 SNRNPPKRRPRA
+753 
-765 SKLTSCPSGSGSIPA
+765 
-780 RTANVICAC
+780 
-789 TAPITPTAGPRTPS
+789 
-803 ASQLPKR
+803 
-810 SGRSGNTAR
+810 
-819 KDGAW
+819 
-824 PQNPPQ
+824 